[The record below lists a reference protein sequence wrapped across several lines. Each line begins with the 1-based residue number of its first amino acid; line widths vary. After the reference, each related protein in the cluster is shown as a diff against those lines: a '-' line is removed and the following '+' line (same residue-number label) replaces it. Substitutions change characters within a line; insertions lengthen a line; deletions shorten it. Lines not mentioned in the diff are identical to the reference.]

1 MTKEPSLAVDIA
13 GLLFSSPVIAASGT
27 FGYGREYDDYLDLEK
42 IGGFV
47 TKGVSLEPRDGNQP
61 PRIAETACGML
72 NAIGLANIGLEKFLA
87 DKLPLVEK
95 TRARCVVNLYG
106 ESAEEFEKLAQALDA
121 RQGVDALELN
131 VSCPN
136 VKGGGMAFG
145 QDAKAVYELT
155 RVVRQKTSLPL
166 WVKLTPNVADPV
178 PMAKAAADA
187 GADALSLINTIL
199 AMAIDARTRKPKLGN
214 VYGGL
219 SGPAIKP
226 VGLRMVHQV
235 SRAVD
240 LPVVGMGGIMTGS
253 DVAEYLLAGA
263 SAVQVGTASFSD
275 PASCVR
281 IADELAA
288 FMKEQGIAEVR
299 ELIGGLLS

>member
-1 MTKEPSLAVDIA
+1 MTKEPSLAVEIA
-13 GLLFSSPVIAASGT
+13 GLEFSNPVIAASGT

-47 TKGVSLEPRDGNQP
+47 TKGVSLEPREGNFP
-61 PRIAETACGML
+61 PRIAETSCGML
-72 NAIGLANIGLEKFLA
+72 NAIGLANIGLESFLA

-95 TRARCVVNLYG
+95 TRAKCVINLYG
-106 ESAEEFEKLAQALDA
+106 ESPEEFETLAQALDG
-121 RQGVDALELN
+121 RPGVDALELN

-145 QDAKAVYELT
+145 QDAKAVYGLT
-155 RVVRQKTSLPL
+155 SIVRKKTSLPL
-166 WVKLTPNVADPV
+166 WVKLTPNVADPA

-199 AMAIDARTRKPKLGN
+199 AMAVDARTKRPKLGN
-214 VYGGL
+214 IYGGL

-240 LPVVGMGGIMTGS
+240 LPLVGMGGIMNGE

-263 SAVQVGTASFSD
+263 SAVQVGTASFAD
-275 PASCVR
+275 PSSCLR
-281 IADELAA
+281 IADELAG
-288 FMKEQGIAEVR
+288 FMKEQGIEDVK
-299 ELIGGLLS
+299 ELIGGLLI

>member
-1 MTKEPSLAVDIA
+1 MTKEPSLAVEIA
-13 GLLFSSPVIAASGT
+13 GLEFSNPVIAASGT

-47 TKGVSLEPRDGNQP
+47 TKGVSLEPREGNFP
-61 PRIAETACGML
+61 PRIAETSCGML
-72 NAIGLANIGLEKFLA
+72 NAIGLANIGLESFLA

-95 TRARCVVNLYG
+95 TRAKCVINLYG
-106 ESAEEFEKLAQALDA
+106 ESPEEFETLAQALDG
-121 RQGVDALELN
+121 RPGVDALELN

-145 QDAKAVYELT
+145 QDAKAVYGLT
-155 RVVRQKTSLPL
+155 SIVR
-166 WVKLTPNVADPV
+166 
-178 PMAKAAADA
+178 MAKAAADA

-199 AMAIDARTRKPKLGN
+199 AMAVDARTKRPKLGN
-214 VYGGL
+214 IYGGL

-240 LPVVGMGGIMTGS
+240 LPLVGMGGIMNGE

-263 SAVQVGTASFSD
+263 SAVQVGTASFAD
-275 PASCVR
+275 PSSCLR
-281 IADELAA
+281 IADELAG
-288 FMKEQGIAEVR
+288 FMKEQGIEDVK
-299 ELIGGLLS
+299 ELIGGLLI